1 MFRFVWFQSWIFT
14 LQGGP
19 FVLLPMDFQGCRFRC
34 WDEFD
39 PPSPYPME
47 WEKRWPRQRNWNKW
61 VSSGVC
67 VCVLRNMFQQTIPVS
82 INLKNIQ
89 QTHKTQIIN
98 WTHTTWTNRS
108 NLDDTCPGLGCQ
120 SKVRNTWYE
129 SVLHVVS
136 WKKKREL
143 YDLSKLHRKTFWYVK
158 KHTKKT
164 WQTHLHWQTNT

>member
-14 LQGGP
+14 LKGGP

-39 PPSPYPME
+39 PLSPYPME

-82 INLKNIQ
+82 INLKNLQ

-98 WTHTTWTNRS
+98 WTHTTWTNRN
-108 NLDDTCPGLGCQ
+108 NLG
-120 SKVRNTWYE
+120 WYL
-129 SVLHVVS
+129 SGIRMPIKSAKHVIWICVACGIL
-136 WKKKREL
+136 KKKTRAAWFF
-143 YDLSKLHRKTFWYVK
+143 KVA
-158 KHTKKT
+158 
-164 WQTHLHWQTNT
+164 

>member
-14 LQGGP
+14 LKGGP

-39 PPSPYPME
+39 PLSPYPME

-67 VCVLRNMFQQTIPVS
+67 VCVCCATCSNKQSQSALIWKISNKHIKHKSS
-82 INLKNIQ
+82 IGPTPHEL
-89 QTHKTQIIN
+89 TEII
-98 WTHTTWTNRS
+98 W
-108 NLDDTCPGLGCQ
+108 DDTCPGLGCQ

-136 WKKKREL
+136 WKKNASCMIFQSCIE
-143 YDLSKLHRKTFWYVK
+143 
-158 KHTKKT
+158 KHFDK
-164 WQTHLHWQTNT
+164 